1 MYREI
6 LTKAI
11 IAKGEKEITNQN
23 DITIANKISK
33 VLGCWII
40 NHNYN
45 LYIENQKIFVKGSY

>member
-11 IAKGEKEITNQN
+11 IAKGKKNIKESLKCDVNN
-23 DITIANKISK
+23 NVSK

-40 NHNYN
+40 NHNNEVY
-45 LYIENQKIFVKGSY
+45 K